1 MPSCQCQIQ
10 TKRCLTHA
18 HRNTSCK
25 QGAWLPLSPWQARR
39 DGLSPSEQS
48 NLTGHAHTSRN
59 TGAFTSC
66 DTWRRTFQEASAHTH
81 IFVCVRTNTCTVKK
95 KKKLP
100 TAVVHCEP
108 SSVALAPVP
117 CFAWL
122 GRLEE
127 FPWPHF
133 ETLGHYYPSLFFST
147 TCWTPCPLRS
157 VCHAMLRES
166 VETPLLK
173 MTATHCSCTIRLWKQ
188 TISSYMSFL
197 PFAPGQNFFWLAP
210 ALPVM

>member
-18 HRNTSCK
+18 HHNTSCK
-25 QGAWLPLSPWQARR
+25 RGAWLPLSPWQARR

-66 DTWRRTFQEASAHTH
+66 DTWRRTFQEASAHTSLCALIH
-81 IFVCVRTNTCTVKK
+81 VLEKNKK
-95 KKKLP
+95 KIAYCCCALWAKLSSIG
-100 TAVVHCEP
+100 TRSLFCE
-108 SSVALAPVP
+108 
-117 CFAWL
+117 
-122 GRLEE
+122 RLEE

-173 MTATHCSCTIRLWKQ
+173 MTVTHCSCTIRLWK
-188 TISSYMSFL
+188 
-197 PFAPGQNFFWLAP
+197 
-210 ALPVM
+210 